1 MNRSLTILATLF
13 LPISLSAATILVTGN
28 TDPYASGAQLQ
39 AAVDSAQPGDTVLV
53 SPNIFSGPI
62 TLKKKV
68 NPMGQVITIQSSAPS
83 QNLPGP
89 GVRTGPAYSPF
100 LPQITAQGGLAA
112 LTMESG
118 TSYYNLV
125 NLEFRPQDPGAS
137 YFSLL
142 YLGTGGPEQSTLA
155 AVPQFINIDRCY
167 IHSYPNV
174 NAKLGLQL
182 NSANTRITNS
192 YFAEFHSD
200 FQDAGAITGIN
211 GPGPYQ
217 IINNYIEA
225 AGVNILFGGAVPN
238 IPGLVPSNILV
249 AKNDFMKLLS
259 YKNWDKVDPATYA
272 AIVRAD
278 PNRAVVYRGRMIP
291 NYVIHTI
298 GAYTPIVKNMFELK
312 IGQDVTVIANTF
324 TNTYVQADQFGVP
337 LALTPRTEGGA
348 APWITVQ
355 RVSIANNIFRHQAGV
370 VLIASK
376 DMGQTG
382 PVTNG
387 ITFYNN
393 LFDDIREDY
402 SYDYERIFESYDIT
416 NLRMDH
422 NTILGIGERN
432 GITPLGGF
440 VARMYADDPAAL
452 KKKYDLR
459 KLKELDEMIASMVS
473 IEIPY
478 NNFVTGKY
486 AFHHKAGMHTKAIYV
501 NPNSYEILDPADF
514 GLERTM
520 NIAHRLTGH
529 NAVGK
534 RAEQLG
540 LTFGKTEL
548 REITQK
554 IKAMGDAGP
563 LSMDQ
568 LDSVLREWV
577 VA

>member
-112 LTMESG
+112 LTMEPG

-142 YLGTGGPEQSTLA
+142 YLGSGGPEQSTLA
-155 AVPQFINIDRCY
+155 AVPQFINVDRCY

-182 NSANTRITNS
+182 NSANTKITNS

-200 FQDAGAITGIN
+200 FQDAGAISGIN

-217 IINNYIEA
+217 IINNYLEA
-225 AGVNILFGGAVPN
+225 AGVNILFGGAVPS

-272 AIVRAD
+272 AIVQAD
-278 PNRAVVYRGRMIP
+278 PNRAVVYRGRTVQ
-291 NYVIHTI
+291 NYVLHTV

-312 IGQDVTVIANTF
+312 TGQDVTVIANTF
-324 TNTYVQADQFGVP
+324 TNTYVQADQFGLP
-337 LALTPRTEGGA
+337 LELGPNTQGG
-348 APWITVQ
+348 PWVTVQ
-355 RVSIANNIFRHQAGV
+355 RVTISNNIFRHQGGAA
-370 VLIASK
+370 LIAVT
-376 DMGQTG
+376 DVGQTG
-382 PVTNG
+382 PATNN

-402 SYDYERIFESYDIT
+402 SYDYERIFESYAIT

-422 NTILGIGERN
+422 NTTLGKGEYLTLVSTTALTN
-432 GITPLGGF
+432 FIYTDNIVSYGGGF
-440 VARMYADDPAAL
+440 SSLCGGYNASSYGCGFNGYNLNKNVFVGTPSPAVLPDSVVPNQFFPPDINAIGFVDASNLGADYHNYALAPTSPYKAKGIHQSDPGFMPAA
-452 KKKYDLR
+452 YD
-459 KLKELDEMIASMVS
+459 
-473 IEIPY
+473 
-478 NNFVTGKY
+478 Y
-486 AFHHKAGMHTKAIYV
+486 ARSLY
-501 NPNSYEILDPADF
+501 
-514 GLERTM
+514 
-520 NIAHRLTGH
+520 
-529 NAVGK
+529 
-534 RAEQLG
+534 
-540 LTFGKTEL
+540 
-548 REITQK
+548 
-554 IKAMGDAGP
+554 
-563 LSMDQ
+563 
-568 LDSVLREWV
+568 
-577 VA
+577 